1 MTTVLK
7 KYIGIRY
14 NSATVILD
22 CCYSL
27 ILYDEMEVLFITR
40 TIYIDILIATNF
52 VVNYFIL
59 LAVAKCRRLSPNQKR
74 LLTGSFT
81 GALFSLVILLPS
93 MGVILGGL
101 VKIIISAV
109 IIVITF
115 GYHSIKALLKNTA
128 LFYLISFAFC
138 GVMLFIWFIFTPKG
152 LAVNNSVVY
161 FNISPTIMIATTLF
175 AYIVIRVCDR
185 LINRNASDIRV
196 CKVKLI
202 HNSAYCEFYGKVD
215 TGNTLYEPFSRCP
228 VIVVNESAIRSIT
241 DNKFAKIL
249 NNNEPDYSVKN
260 KYRVIPFNTIGANG
274 LLPAFSPDEVYI
286 NDSFCSEKIYVAV
299 CKNDILC
306 GEIKAMVNPEIIEF
320 VKE

>member
-1 MTTVLK
+1 ML
-7 KYIGIRY
+7 
-14 NSATVILD
+14 S
-22 CCYSL
+22 
-27 ILYDEMEVLFITR
+27 ITR
-40 TIYIDILIATNF
+40 TIYIDVLIATNF

-59 LAVAKCRRLSPNQKR
+59 LSVAKCRKLSPNQKR
-74 LLTGSFT
+74 LLMGSFF
-81 GALFSLVILLPS
+81 GAVFSLIILLPS

-101 VKIIISAV
+101 VKIIISSV
-109 IIVITF
+109 IVIITF
-115 GYHSIKALLKNTA
+115 GYNGFKALLKNIA

-138 GVMLFIWFIFTPKG
+138 GVMLFVWFIFTPKG

-161 FNISPTIMIATTLF
+161 FNISPRIMVVTTLV
-175 AYIVIRVCDR
+175 AYIVVRVCDR
-185 LINRNASDIRV
+185 LINRTASNIEI
-196 CKVKLI
+196 CKIKI
-202 HNSAYCEFYGKVD
+202 IHHNSYCEFYGKVD

-228 VIVVNESAIRSIT
+228 VIVVNESAIKSIT

-249 NNNEPDYSVKN
+249 NNNEPDYSLKN
-260 KYRVIPFNTIGANG
+260 KYRVIPFNAIGANG

-286 NDSFCSEKIYVAV
+286 NDCFCSEKIYVAV